1 MATSIELTPE
11 IDERLDRLA
20 ANNGKTK
27 DEYLRAMVE
36 KVLEDIEDLYDAEE
50 ATIARREGRIKSI
63 PIEEVMKQLGMED

>member
-20 ANNGKTK
+20 ANNGRTK

-36 KVLEDIEDLYDAEE
+36 KVLEDIEDLYDAEQ
-50 ATIARREGRIKSI
+50 ATLARLAGKDE
-63 PIEEVMKQLGMED
+63 PISLEELMKEYGLGN

>member
-1 MATSIELTPE
+1 MSTSIELTPE

-36 KVLEDIEDLYDAEE
+36 KVLEDIEDLYDAEQ
-50 ATIARREGRIKSI
+50 ATRARLAGNDE
-63 PIEEVMKQLGMED
+63 PISQQEMEKLLGMGN